1 MYASG
6 KILKLLAE
14 QGITPP
20 TFEECMEFFAR
31 DAGEMPFQLGQ
42 IEESINLL
50 TASMSPS
57 AE

>member
-1 MYASG
+1 MYTSG
-6 KILKLLAE
+6 KIFKLCAE

-20 TFEECMEFFAR
+20 TFEECMEFFTR
-31 DAGEMPFQLGQ
+31 DASEMPFQLGQ

-50 TASMSPS
+50 TVSMSPS

>member
-1 MYASG
+1 MYSSG
-6 KILKLLAE
+6 NILKLLEE

-20 TFEECMEFFAR
+20 TFEECMEFFTR

-50 TASMSPS
+50 TVSMSPS